1 MRSVIVLDWSVITTT
16 EMFFENIFSQIKAP
30 DWHGDNLN
38 ALYDSMVVGGINE
51 EEPPYVISNMN
62 VSKIPS
68 DMADFQKEVLMIFI
82 DSAVRYSGSAI
93 TIE

>member
-1 MRSVIVLDWSVITTT
+1 MRSDIVLDWENFTTIDA
-16 EMFFENIFSQIKAP
+16 FFKSLFEQVKAP

-51 EEPPYVISNMN
+51 GEPPYVISNMN
-62 VSKIPS
+62 VSNIS
-68 DMADFQKEVLMIFI
+68 DDMMDFQKEVLMIFI
-82 DSAVRYSGSAI
+82 ESAIRYPGSAI